1 MSAYSSSKSIVLCLS
16 DLSSLSSFASSAPLW
31 FVKKNLDH
39 SRRIASRLREKI
51 LYCLLAIALSLLL
64 ASCEEPP
71 KIPQGSTVK
80 IERVVTG
87 QTIEITGFADQTPIL
102 EQVRLI
108 GIEAPDLKQEPWGP
122 DARQKLEQL
131 IGEQQILL
139 EADAQDKDRYDR
151 KLAYLWR
158 GEILLNEQ
166 LVKEGYA
173 LAIPRSP
180 NTKYKQRLANA
191 QEWARLMGRGI
202 WNPEAPMRQT
212 PAEFRNQNRK

>member
-1 MSAYSSSKSIVLCLS
+1 MGIAI
-16 DLSSLSSFASSAPLW
+16 
-31 FVKKNLDH
+31 KNLDQTQ
-39 SRRIASRLREKI
+39 RIVSKVGEKVV
-51 LYCLLAIALSLLL
+51 YCLLAIAFCLFLV
-64 ASCEEPP
+64 SCEEPP
-71 KIPQGSTVK
+71 EKPSGSTVK
-80 IERVVTG
+80 VEGVITG
-87 QTIEITGFADQTPIL
+87 QSIEIAGFADQTPIL

-108 GIEAPDLKQEPWGP
+108 GIEAPDLKQQPWGP
-122 DARQKLEQL
+122 EARQKLEQL
-131 IGEQQILL
+131 IGGQQVLL
-139 EADAQDKDRYDR
+139 ESDAQDKDRYDR

-173 LAIPRSP
+173 LVVARSP

>member
-1 MSAYSSSKSIVLCLS
+1 MGIT
-16 DLSSLSSFASSAPLW
+16 
-31 FVKKNLDH
+31 VKNIDQTPC
-39 SRRIASRLREKI
+39 RAGI
-51 LYCLLAIALSLLL
+51 LPAKTGQQQARCLLHKGLMQARCLLHKSFWRSLFAIALSLLL
-64 ASCEEPP
+64 VSCQEPP
-71 KIPQGSTVK
+71 EIPQGSTVK
-80 IERVVTG
+80 VERVVTG

-108 GIEAPDLKQEPWGP
+108 GIEAPDLKQQPWGP
-122 DARQKLEQL
+122 DARQILEQL
-131 IGEQQILL
+131 IGGQQVLL
-139 EADAQDKDRYDR
+139 ESDSQDKDRYDR

-173 LAIPRSP
+173 LVVARSA

-191 QEWARLMGRGI
+191 QEWARLMGHGI

>member
-1 MSAYSSSKSIVLCLS
+1 MGIV
-16 DLSSLSSFASSAPLW
+16 
-31 FVKKNLDH
+31 VKNLDQTEP
-39 SRRIASRLREKI
+39 IALRVTQI
-51 LYCLLAIALSLLL
+51 IIYWLFAIALCLLL

-71 KIPQGSTVK
+71 ETEIPQGSSVK
-80 IERVVTG
+80 VQRVVNG
-87 QTIEITGFADQTPIL
+87 QTIEIRGFADQTPIL

-108 GIEAPDLKQEPWGP
+108 GIEAPDLKQQPWGS

-131 IGEQQILL
+131 IGGQEILL
-139 EADAQDKDRYDR
+139 ESDAQAQDRSDR

-158 GEILLNEQ
+158 GKDLLNEE

-173 LAIPRSP
+173 LVVARSP
-180 NTKYKQRLANA
+180 NTKHKQRLANA

-202 WNPEAPMRQT
+202 WNPEQPMRQT

>member
-1 MSAYSSSKSIVLCLS
+1 MGIAV
-16 DLSSLSSFASSAPLW
+16 
-31 FVKKNLDH
+31 KNLDQTQP
-39 SRRIASRLREKI
+39 IALRVTQI
-51 LYCLLAIALSLLL
+51 VIYWLFAIALCLLL
-64 ASCEEPP
+64 ASCEQPP
-71 KIPQGSTVK
+71 EIPQGSTVK
-80 IERVVTG
+80 VERVVSG
-87 QTIEITGFADQTPIL
+87 QTIEIAGFADQTPIL

-108 GIEAPDLKQEPWGP
+108 GIEAPDLKQQPWGP
-122 DARQKLEQL
+122 ESKQKLEQL
-131 IGEQQILL
+131 IGGQQVLL
-139 EADAQDKDRYDR
+139 ESDAQDKDRNDR

-173 LAIPRSP
+173 LVVARSP

-202 WNPEAPMRQT
+202 WNPEQPMRQT